1 MAGPKIQMLVSEG
14 LEFKKKNK
22 KLNHKQ
28 FWQNQNY
35 LTQI

>member
-14 LEFKKKNK
+14 LEFKKKK